1 MCGGAKELAQPLGS
15 SYYPYMPE
23 KLRKIIENTLA
34 TRMSGRAQGWQHS
47 EAYPHYCRA
56 PELNLL
62 DGVKLED
69 FEEDFRAG
77 AGNELEPDGDKPPKF
92 CALISS
98 SALAANCFGPFRR
111 DPSSL
116 TISGDSGFDELRFEA
131 QCPTGLKGTPPTLD
145 VLLSAGDRV
154 LAIESKFTE
163 YLTRKPA
170 KFADAYNGLLDTLF
184 EPQWAAVYEELKTDP
199 MAYAPLD
206 AAQLVK
212 HYLGIRNTFPDKET
226 TLLYLYWEPMDNPT
240 GGVFEAHR
248 NSVDRLTERT
258 AGSIIGFESI
268 SYPQLW
274 KAWAECE
281 SQALRSQADHLLNRY
296 GLSL

>member
-1 MCGGAKELAQPLGS
+1 MILAMSGKP
-15 SYYPYMPE
+15 
-23 KLRKIIENTLA
+23 RNRIERTLA
-34 TRMSGRAQGWQHS
+34 DRMPGRRRHWQHS
-47 EAYPHYCRA
+47 ETHPHYCKT

-62 DGVKLED
+62 DGVRLED
-69 FEEDFRAG
+69 FEQDFRSG
-77 AGNELEPDGDKPPKF
+77 AGGELEPEGDKPPKF

-111 DPSSL
+111 DPSIL
-116 TISGDSGFDELRFEA
+116 MISGCSGFDELRFEA

-163 YLTRKPA
+163 YLTPKPA
-170 KFADAYNGLLDTLF
+170 KFTDAYNSLLDTLF
-184 EPQWAAVYEELKTDP
+184 EPQWTAVYEELKTDP

-212 HYLGIRNTFPDKET
+212 HYLGLRNTFPERESR
-226 TLLYLYWEPMDNPT
+226 LLYLYWEPMDNPT

-248 NSVDRLTERT
+248 NSVDRLKERT
-258 AGSIIGFESI
+258 AGSKIILESI

-274 KAWAECE
+274 KAWAASE
-281 SQALRSQADHLLNRY
+281 SQALRSHAALLTGHY